1 MSSSIEEL
9 RRWIEMADGDI
20 SSLSQAIHQ
29 LKASEDE
36 HNFHIRRMERG
47 EPKPGLRR
55 REEDFD
61 PETMDRAVKD
71 IQANVRKHKARIN
84 VLEKKKLDWGL
95 ELGRIL
101 TGGRKN

>member
-1 MSSSIEEL
+1 MSSSIGEL

-20 SSLSQAIHQ
+20 ASLGQAIRQ

-36 HNFHIRRMERG
+36 HIFHIRRMERG
-47 EPKPGLRR
+47 EPKPGARR

-61 PETMDRAVKD
+61 PEMMDKAVKD
-71 IQANVRKHKARIN
+71 IRANIRKHKNKIN
-84 VLEKKKLDWGL
+84 VLEKKKVDWGL

-101 TGGRKN
+101 TGGSKN

>member
-9 RRWIEMADGDI
+9 RTWIGMADGDMG
-20 SSLSQAIHQ
+20 SLRQAIRQ

-47 EPKPGLRR
+47 EPKPGLRS

-61 PETMDRAVKD
+61 PEMMDKAVKD
-71 IQANVRKHKARIN
+71 IRANIRKHKAKIN
-84 VLEKKKLDWGL
+84 VLEKKKVDWGL